1 VTEEKRPKKVVPV
14 VGAEDVETDIEV
26 AEDEA
31 EDEVLEDTADLD
43 GDDTIGGEIEV
54 ETDAEPE
61 ES

>member
-1 VTEEKRPKKVVPV
+1 